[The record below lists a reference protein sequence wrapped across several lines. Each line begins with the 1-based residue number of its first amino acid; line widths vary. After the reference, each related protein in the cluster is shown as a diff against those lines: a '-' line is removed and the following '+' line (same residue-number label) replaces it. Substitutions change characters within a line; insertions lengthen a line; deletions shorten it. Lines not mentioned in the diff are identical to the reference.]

1 MANRHHIRLPS
12 GTDPE
17 RWRGSQPREP
27 ARLPAQV
34 EPDPGDGRCTRDHLT
49 PAARE
54 PDLAAAGRD
63 VIALATQGITAA
75 SLATFDRTLADM
87 ATNVTATHLA

>member
-1 MANRHHIRLPS
+1 MARQPTARASPPAS
-12 GTDPE
+12 AGRTRSR
-17 RWRGSQPREP
+17 RWPLHPRP
-27 ARLPAQV
+27 PRA
-34 EPDPGDGRCTRDHLT
+34 GR
-49 PAARE
+49 ARE
-54 PDLAAAGRD
+54 PGLAAAGRD

>member
-1 MANRHHIRLPS
+1 MAAA
-12 GTDPE
+12 
-17 RWRGSQPREP
+17 PRP
-27 ARLPAQV
+27 PLA
-34 EPDPGDGRCTRDHLT
+34 GR
-49 PAARE
+49 ARE

-75 SLATFDRTLADM
+75 GLATFDRTLADM